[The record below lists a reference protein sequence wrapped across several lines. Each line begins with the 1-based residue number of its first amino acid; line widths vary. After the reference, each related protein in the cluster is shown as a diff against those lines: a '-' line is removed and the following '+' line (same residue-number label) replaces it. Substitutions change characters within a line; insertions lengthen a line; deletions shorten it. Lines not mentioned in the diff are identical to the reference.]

1 MFSHIGWNILEQANM
16 SLSINVPETEF
27 LHAELLKES
36 FANGTLA
43 FSKYLKIVLFLQA
56 NKTMFS
62 KSYYR
67 SWWKVYSSVLKDL

>member
-1 MFSHIGWNILEQANM
+1 M

-67 SWWKVYSSVLKDL
+67 SW